1 MPTFIT
7 EILARFTRYARDH
20 PSIDQRSGVS
30 ARFSIAG
37 AETVAAAAL
46 HRAAV
51 TGEEVPVAR
60 VVDLESVIEVLRGK
74 IEFESGEEGRELE
87 ILEHLMRKSVA
98 DTVRAHL
105 GGIDMAPLVSALEA
119 GELVV
124 TGDRVPAADF
134 LDSLP
139 SPETTAPVIDE
150 IAERLEAGSDGERA
164 SAVELALEGLFLAR
178 RIGKEAD
185 ESGQTIYG

>member
-1 MPTFIT
+1 
-7 EILARFTRYARDH
+7 
-20 PSIDQRSGVS
+20 
-30 ARFSIAG
+30 
-37 AETVAAAAL
+37 
-46 HRAAV
+46 
-51 TGEEVPVAR
+51 
-60 VVDLESVIEVLRGK
+60 GK

-105 GGIDMAPLVSALEA
+105 GGIDMAPLVEALESS
-119 GELVV
+119 EPVV
-124 TGDRVPAADF
+124 TGDRVTAHDF
-134 LDSLP
+134 LASIPDP
-139 SPETTAPVIDE
+139 DTTAGVLDE
-150 IAERLEAGSDGERA
+150 IADRLEAESEGERA